1 MQEKKWFQKELFR
14 ILVDMH
20 IPDWDSRFLRDFSPE
35 RYADMMALAGV
46 DTAEIYNF
54 VAASYN
60 SGPGHI
66 LDAMALCKKYEEDAT
81 RWEKVAEYLALKSH
95 KEYYNDPVVKCGYY
109 PGKHT
114 IHYVEEVMNRYKGYV
129 ITKQEE

>member
-1 MQEKKWFQKELFR
+1 MEDQIWAGAKY
-14 ILVDMH
+14 I
-20 IPDWDSRFLRDFSPE
+20 SFLYKIFD
-35 RYADMMALAGV
+35 GKV

-66 LDAMALCKKYEEDAT
+66 LDAMALCKKYGEDAT
-81 RWEKVAEYLALKSH
+81 HWEKVAEYLALKSH

-114 IHYVEEVMNRYKGYV
+114 IHYVQEVMNRYKGYV
-129 ITKQEE
+129 ITKQEEWKYWLSAVEVASTPLRGR